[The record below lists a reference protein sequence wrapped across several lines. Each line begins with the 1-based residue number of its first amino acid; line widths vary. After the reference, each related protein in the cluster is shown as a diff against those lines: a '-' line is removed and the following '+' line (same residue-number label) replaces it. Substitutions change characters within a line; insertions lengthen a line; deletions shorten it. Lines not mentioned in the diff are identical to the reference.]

1 MEFMIKKHPMNRAE
15 RLLIN
20 EKKKRSKRGSSEDI
34 PNEFVRALSPDFE
47 SRGEDL
53 RFVNKN

>member
-1 MEFMIKKHPMNRAE
+1 MIKKHPMNRAE

-47 SRGEDL
+47 TGGEDL